1 MANMEKTYKCL
12 NPVGLQEPVDQF
24 PLAPRLDKNKLAGKT
39 IYISVGAGGEQGL
52 MIPLPKVLARLHP
65 DVNWKVT
72 HAAPHRTI
80 AGSIALTEEEMKTAD
95 ALIRGVVW

>member
-1 MANMEKTYKCL
+1 MADKKYKCL
-12 NPVGLQEPVDQF
+12 NPVGIQKPVEFF

-52 MIPLPKVLARLHP
+52 MIPLPKRLKELYP
-65 DVNWKVT
+65 EVNWILT

-80 AGSIALTEEEMKTAD
+80 AGSIALSDEEMKNAD

>member
-1 MANMEKTYKCL
+1 MANKTYKCL
-12 NPVGLQEPVDQF
+12 NPVGIEKPVELF

-52 MIPLPKVLARLHP
+52 MIPLPKRLQEQYP
-65 DVNWKVT
+65 EVNWKLT
-72 HAAPHRTI
+72 RAAPHRTI